1 MHPPQPQEKTLTD
14 PVIQEDPAA
23 SFSFTK
29 NLLLPIGLSVLV
41 LAIVL
46 WATIEPDT
54 HRRML
59 ESNLWILG
67 LAFLVVLM
75 RILLG
80 GIRLH
85 YISDGQL
92 SLAAGIRGGI
102 LWDFCSAVTPSAAGG
117 GPLAAY
123 FLARDNRLSVG
134 SATSVMLFAILM
146 DQMWFAVAIP
156 IVLLAMPFYDIMPE
170 AIGIFGAGALIV
182 LMVLVMLWAV
192 FFAYATLIRP
202 QLLEA
207 GATWVFRMPLLRRF
221 QGRIRRVLVEMRH
234 RSQVLRGKPVGF
246 YVNTFLISILIW
258 AARYGSLVLVV
269 LAVYPNFDLVTGML
283 RTAAMLLIG
292 LIIPTPGGSGGI
304 EALYVLFLGPL
315 MPSSVIGSTLII
327 WRLIS
332 YHLFIGLGVAAM
344 VVHVYRRKSGKAG
357 KPVG

>member
-1 MHPPQPQEKTLTD
+1 MLDSQSSENSVTD
-14 PVIQEDPAA
+14 PTNQDDPPGG
-23 SFSFTK
+23 FSLTR
-29 NLLLPIGLSVLV
+29 NLLLPVGLSVLV

-46 WATIEPDT
+46 WLTVEPDT

-59 ESNLWILG
+59 ESNRWILG
-67 LAFLVVLM
+67 LAFLVVIL

-123 FLARDNRLSVG
+123 FLARDNRISVG

-156 IVLLAMPFYDIMPE
+156 IVLLAMPFYDIMPDSV
-170 AIGIFGAGALIV
+170 GMFGAGALIL
-182 LMVLVMLWAV
+182 LMVLVMSWAI

-207 GATWVFRMPLLRRF
+207 ATTWIFQRRFLQRF
-221 QGRIRRVLVEMRH
+221 QGRIRRVLVEMRQ
-234 RSQVLRGKPVGF
+234 RSQILRGKPARF
-246 YVNTFLISILIW
+246 YVNTFLISVLIW
-258 AARYGSLVLVV
+258 GTRYGSLVLVV
-269 LAVYPNFDLVTGML
+269 LAVYSEFDLITGML
-283 RTAAMLLIG
+283 RTAAMMLIG
-292 LIIPTPGGSGGI
+292 LIVPTPGGSGGI
-304 EALYVLFLGPL
+304 EGLYVLFLGPL
-315 MPSSVIGSTLII
+315 MPTSVIGSTLII

-332 YHLFIGLGVAAM
+332 YHLFIGLGVGAM
-344 VVHVYRRKSGKAG
+344 IVHFYRRKTGKAG
-357 KPVG
+357 KPVD